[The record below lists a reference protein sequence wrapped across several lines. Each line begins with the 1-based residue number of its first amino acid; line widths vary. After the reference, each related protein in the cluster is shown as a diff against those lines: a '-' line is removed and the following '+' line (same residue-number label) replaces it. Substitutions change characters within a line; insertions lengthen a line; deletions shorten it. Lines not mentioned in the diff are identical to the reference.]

1 MIMLCC
7 ENMLTPQH
15 LIETQGTRDRDA
27 KFVDMLSSIGG
38 TMGPLTSFIA
48 SGVEIIYLLEV

>member
-1 MIMLCC
+1 
-7 ENMLTPQH
+7 MLTPQH
-15 LIETQGTRDRDA
+15 LIETPGTRDRDA